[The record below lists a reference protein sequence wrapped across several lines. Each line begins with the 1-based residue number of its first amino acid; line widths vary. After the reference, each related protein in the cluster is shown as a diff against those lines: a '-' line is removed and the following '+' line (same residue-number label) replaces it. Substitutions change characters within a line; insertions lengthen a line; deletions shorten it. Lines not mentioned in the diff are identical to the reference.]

1 MAFFGKVWRGEYSL
15 ARTYWL
21 FGVVVGIVY
30 NVMLNLAVVATGEL
44 GTGFFLMILYLPWYV
59 VLTGGVWR
67 SANIYCATEGKN
79 SLWGRLAQIAV
90 VLGWAV
96 TLFSIADMAEGM

>member
-21 FGVVVGIVY
+21 YGVVVGIVY
-30 NVMLNLAVVATGEL
+30 NIITNLAIAGTGEL
-44 GTGFFLMILYLPWYV
+44 GTGFILMLLYLPWYV
-59 VLTGGVWR
+59 ILTGGVWR
-67 SANIYCATEGKN
+67 SANTYCATEGKN

-90 VLGWAV
+90 VLGWAM
-96 TLFSIADMAEGM
+96 TLFNIARLVEGM

>member
-1 MAFFGKVWRGEYSL
+1 M
-15 ARTYWL
+15 
-21 FGVVVGIVY
+21 VVGIVY

>member
-15 ARTYWL
+15 AKTYWL
-21 FGVVVGIVY
+21 FGVVVGVVY
-30 NVMLNLAVVATGEL
+30 TVFLNMAAMATGEV
-44 GTGFFLMILYLPWYV
+44 GTAFFLMILYLPWYV

-96 TLFSIADMAEGM
+96 TLGNLANTAEYM